1 MAITYAVGQRL
12 TATLLQTLADYTVN
26 KAYVRLV
33 QQSGGTT
40 TLNNNTET
48 AITFG
53 TGSTVY
59 DTHDFHSESSSTS
72 RITPNIAGLY
82 ELRGTTYF
90 SADTDYIT
98 LQCQPRLNGANYAT
112 AQRLVKASTATAD
125 TVQALSFGPV
135 LIPANGTTDYFEMM
149 GLQANSGAGAEAT
162 FVNSTSASVLEC
174 KFVQPLL

>member
-26 KAYVRLV
+26 KPYVRLV
-33 QQSGGTT
+33 QQSGQ
-40 TLNNNTET
+40 TLTHNTET
-48 AITFG
+48 VITFG
-53 TGSTVY
+53 TGATVY
-59 DTHDFHSESSSTS
+59 DTHDFHSESSNTS
-72 RITPNIAGLY
+72 RIVPNIAGLY

-90 SADTDYIT
+90 SQNTDYIV

-125 TVQALSFGPV
+125 VVQALSFGPI

-149 GLQANSGAGAEAT
+149 ALQQDSGSAAETT